1 MTTPGILIVF
11 SNQPYIRQIIFS
23 NVFFIQDFQRPL
35 VMNGMTGW
43 KLNSNVKRKDI
54 TGKSISIDLQM
65 YKTAIVFGTIDTTSE
80 TLLLVTR
87 QYNDV
92 VVVESLHGASKE
104 RVTGIVDSKTNSVTL
119 TFPENNSAII
129 IW

>member
-1 MTTPGILIVF
+1 
-11 SNQPYIRQIIFS
+11 
-23 NVFFIQDFQRPL
+23 
-35 VMNGMTGW
+35 
-43 KLNSNVKRKDI
+43 
-54 TGKSISIDLQM
+54 M

-119 TFPENNSAII
+119 TFSGNNSAMI

>member
-1 MTTPGILIVF
+1 MELWLHIYIYIIIPTNIQSISIAIYATNQLLWTCIV
-11 SNQPYIRQIIFS
+11 
-23 NVFFIQDFQRPL
+23 
-35 VMNGMTGW
+35 
-43 KLNSNVKRKDI
+43 LNSNVKRKDI
-54 TGKSISIDLQM
+54 YGKSISIDLQM

-119 TFPENNSAII
+119 TFSGNNSAII

>member
-1 MTTPGILIVF
+1 M
-11 SNQPYIRQIIFS
+11 II
-23 NVFFIQDFQRPL
+23 NLVLFFIPKRQEIYRL
-35 VMNGMTGW
+35 YLIKKRKKLACMR
-43 KLNSNVKRKDI
+43 LNSNVKRKDI
-54 TGKSISIDLQM
+54 YGKSISIDLQM
-65 YKTAIVFGTIDTTSE
+65 YKTAIVFGTINTTSE

-104 RVTGIVDSKTNSVTL
+104 RVTGIVDSKTNTVTL
-119 TFPENNSAII
+119 TFPGNNSAII